1 MARPPERPGGT
12 SPDHETLEG
21 EVAAVVFQN
30 EETGFAVVSL
40 LKEGGEPVTVAGGLS
55 PVHPGEHL
63 RLHGRW
69 TTHPR
74 FGRQFQAQWSE
85 HASPSTRAGIERY
98 LGSGAFPGVGPEFA
112 KRLVAHFGETTLQA
126 LGMGERTL
134 RAVPGIGPKRAAA
147 LAAGFREG
155 HARHRVLAEMRGFG
169 LSGAQARALYESHGA
184 EAVDRVRRDPYAL
197 VGALRGIGF
206 RTADRI
212 AGEVGIERDS
222 EVRARGVVLHLLREG
237 SREGH
242 SCLPE
247 DLVLEQV
254 AQLGISDEHLV
265 SGTRRLVEQ
274 GRMRLDE
281 PGPTGSGR
289 WWYLPELLEA
299 ETGCAAAVRQ
309 LLDQPAPV
317 DVPPEQVLAAVAASA
332 MRPDPSQRAALELAL
347 GSSLC
352 VLTGGPGTGKTTTLR
367 LFLDIL
373 ERAGVGPVRLA
384 SPTGRAAKRLQEATG
399 REASTVHRLLGFDP
413 MSGGFRHDEEEPLD
427 LKWLVVD
434 EVSMLDLPLAHALL
448 RAVPDGA
455 RVLLVG
461 DADQLPP
468 VGPGAVLA
476 DLVGAP
482 AVPTA
487 RLERVH
493 RQGEDSGITE
503 AAHAILHG
511 EMPEQLRS
519 PGGDFFVSFR
529 EDADSA
535 MDLVERLV
543 AERMPER
550 YGIDP
555 LSELLVLSPMYRG
568 PLGVDALNERLGARL
583 NADAAEGPGW
593 ARGLRAGDRVM
604 VVRNDYD
611 REVFNGD
618 AGRVVEIGDSG
629 LVADIDGRAQHYGP
643 DDIGD
648 LIPAYCVTVHRA
660 QGSEARAVLVV
671 LGGNHWP
678 MLRRNLLY
686 TAVTRGREL
695 VVVVASRAAL
705 RRAVQN
711 AEEAH
716 RHGRLRARLAPAA
729 QPPDAVPAPRD

>member
-1 MARPPERPGGT
+1 MTSPPERPGT
-12 SPDHETLEG
+12 PVPAHETLSG
-21 EVAAVVFQN
+21 EVAAVVYQN
-30 EETGFAVVSL
+30 EESGFAVASL
-40 LKEGGEPVTVAGGLS
+40 LLEGGDTATVAGSLS
-55 PVHPGEHL
+55 PLHPGEFL

-85 HASPSTRAGIERY
+85 HTSPTTTAGIARY

-112 KRLVAHFGETTLQA
+112 KRLVAHFGEHTLQA

-147 LAAGFREG
+147 LAEGIREG
-155 HARHRVLAEMRGFG
+155 HARHRVLAELRGFG
-169 LSGAQARALYESHGA
+169 LSGAHARGLYEAHGA
-184 EAVDRVRRDPYAL
+184 EAVERVKRDPSAL
-197 VGALRGIGF
+197 VGQLRGVGF
-206 RTADRI
+206 QTADRI
-212 AGEVGIERDS
+212 AGEVGIPHDS

-237 SREGH
+237 AREGH

-247 DLVLEQV
+247 EEVLE
-254 AQLGISDEHLV
+254 AIARLGISDQHLV
-265 SGTRRLVEQ
+265 DATATLTRQTRL
-274 GRMRLDE
+274 RLDD
-281 PGPTGSGR
+281 PGPAGSGR
-289 WWYLPELLEA
+289 YWYLPELHAA
-299 ETGCAAAVRQ
+299 ESGCAAAVQR
-309 LLDQPAPV
+309 LLDQPAP
-317 DVPPEQVLAAVAASA
+317 DVVAPGQALAAIEASA

-352 VLTGGPGTGKTTTLR
+352 VLTGGPGTGKTTMLR

-373 ERAGVGPVRLA
+373 ERSGVGPVRLA

-413 MSGGFRHDEEEPLD
+413 MSGGFRHDQDEPLD
-427 LKWLVVD
+427 LQWLVVD
-434 EVSMLDLPLAHALL
+434 EVSMLDLPLADALL

-468 VGPGAVLA
+468 VGPGAVLR

-511 EMPEQLRS
+511 EMPDQLRS
-519 PGGDFFVSFR
+519 PGGDFFVSYR
-529 EDADSA
+529 DDAEAA
-535 MDLVERLV
+535 MDLVERIV
-543 AERMPER
+543 VERMPER

-568 PLGVDALNERLGARL
+568 PLGVDALNQRLGARL
-583 NADAAEGPGW
+583 NPDAAEGPAW

-618 AGRVVEIGDSG
+618 AGRVVSLGADG

-660 QGSEARAVLVV
+660 QGSEAGAVLVV

-705 RRAVQN
+705 RRAVGN

-716 RHGRLRARLAPAA
+716 RHGRQRARLAV
-729 QPPDAVPAPRD
+729 QP